1 MDEFEGIKT
10 ELINCIDY
18 ILKNHIFTK
27 FIKELYETYDEYYD
41 IILTIIYCYVNK
53 KNINKN
59 IKDTINFNIEYQY
72 FTEDT
77 IEKTRE
83 KINQIKLHEIENNEK
98 EIHHSFEILKMFE
111 LSKTEV
117 KFMYYLLNNKL

>member
-41 IILTIIYCYVNK
+41 IILTIIYDYVNK
-53 KNINKN
+53 KNIN

>member
-41 IILTIIYCYVNK
+41 IILTIIYDYVNK
-53 KNINKN
+53 KNIN
-59 IKDTINFNIEYQY
+59 IKDTINFNIEYQS

>member
-18 ILKNHIFTK
+18 IFKNHIFTK

-41 IILTIIYCYVNK
+41 IILTIIYYYVNK
-53 KNINKN
+53 KNIN
-59 IKDTINFNIEYQY
+59 IKDTINFDIEYQS

-98 EIHHSFEILKMFE
+98 EIHHSFEILKMFK